1 MKPIRFVGDALAE
14 LRAFPHAAQH
24 DAGYQLHRVQTGEQP
39 ADFKPMP
46 TIGQG
51 VEELRV
57 RDTTGAYR
65 VIYTARRADAVY
77 VLHAFHKKTQRTA
90 PGNTELA
97 RQRFKQMLRERQT
110 P

>member
-14 LRAFPHAAQH
+14 LRAFPPSARQ
-24 DAGYQLHRVQTGEQP
+24 DAGYALHCVQGGTQP

-46 TIGQG
+46 TIGHG

-57 RDTTGAYR
+57 RDATGAYR
-65 VIYTARRADAVY
+65 VIYTARLADAVY
-77 VLHAFHKKTQRTA
+77 VLHAFQKKTQRTA
-90 PGNTELA
+90 PANIELA
-97 RQRFKQMLRERQT
+97 RQRFKHMLRENT